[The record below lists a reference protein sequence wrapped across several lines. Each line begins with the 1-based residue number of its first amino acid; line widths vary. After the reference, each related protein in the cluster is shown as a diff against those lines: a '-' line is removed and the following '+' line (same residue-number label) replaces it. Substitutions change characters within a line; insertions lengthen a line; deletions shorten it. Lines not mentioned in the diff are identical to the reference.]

1 MNTYPEKYRGWMM
14 AITFAEAGEWETAR
28 AMLPA
33 TGRKKKA
40 GYLERAFMAVAFAE
54 EGMPEEAVRLMEDRQ
69 THHIPALGDF
79 LDAIG
84 LRGVPVTYAVLAGKA
99 A

>member
-28 AMLPA
+28 EMLPA
-33 TGRKKKA
+33 TGRKKEA

-54 EGMPEEAVRLMEDRQ
+54 EGMPEEAVRIMDNQ
-69 THHIPALGDF
+69 PHHVPGLGDF

-84 LRGVPVTYAVLAGKA
+84 LRGVPVTYAVLAGRA